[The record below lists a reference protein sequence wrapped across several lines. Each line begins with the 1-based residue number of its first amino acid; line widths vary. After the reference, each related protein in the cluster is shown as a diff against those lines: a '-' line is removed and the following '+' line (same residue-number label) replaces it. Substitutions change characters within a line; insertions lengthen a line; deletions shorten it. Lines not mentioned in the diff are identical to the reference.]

1 MNKVVYEK
9 ERKWNYATVHLEFII
24 EMLRTQG
31 EREAIEG
38 GLSMTEERLQAFVA
52 AWARH
57 DVEALMTFLTED
69 CVYEASVGPE
79 PGTTYVG
86 REAVRQG
93 FENML
98 ARGAGGASRS
108 GPLFICG
115 NKGVMEWTF
124 VWTARDGHVV
134 EQRGCDIYEF
144 DGDYIRRK
152 NAFRKI
158 WQ

>member
-1 MNKVVYEK
+1 
-9 ERKWNYATVHLEFII
+9 
-24 EMLRTQG
+24 
-31 EREAIEG
+31 
-38 GLSMTEERLQAFVA
+38 MTEERLQAFAA
-52 AWARH
+52 AWARR

-69 CVYEASVGPE
+69 CVYEASIGPE

-93 FENML
+93 FEKML
-98 ARGAGGASRS
+98 THHPGSETHGDS
-108 GPLFICG
+108 LFICG
-115 NKGVMEWTF
+115 KKGVMEWTSL
-124 VWTARDGHVV
+124 WTAPDGQVV

-152 NAFRKI
+152 NAFRKT